1 MMKRHVTV
9 VTQRLLFLLPP
20 SCMVAPI
27 GKSANKYSFLF
38 FNNTTTASNFQN
50 TLLTMPSEINIGMDL
65 QSGQV
70 LTNNSEVQE
79 KNPLTSAN
87 FSRDPSMVSSGR
99 STPYH
104 DRMDTDPD
112 IETTTGENDN
122 EHFELSY
129 ETEQDKTMRIGKTTI
144 QQDNMRPLATNN
156 EANPP
161 HGIHEDDIINI

>member
-1 MMKRHVTV
+1 
-9 VTQRLLFLLPP
+9 
-20 SCMVAPI
+20 
-27 GKSANKYSFLF
+27 
-38 FNNTTTASNFQN
+38 
-50 TLLTMPSEINIGMDL
+50 
-65 QSGQV
+65 
-70 LTNNSEVQE
+70 
-79 KNPLTSAN
+79 
-87 FSRDPSMVSSGR
+87 MVSSGR

-104 DRMDTDPD
+104 DRMDTDPN

-156 EANPP
+156 EANPL